1 MSAKRTNLLS
11 LKANKW
17 SLNVS
22 LPARSA
28 AGVVRSHG
36 MQCAAS
42 LGAYATSIR
51 QQATQRL
58 DMLRSILASAKIAV
72 IGVAAVLPLHEAP
85 VRARRDAAIAAAPKR
100 VRIEDHWQR
109 AIDVLTAA
117 VAGVQRIKSLHVAAA
132 RQLDSADYALNQLLQ
147 DLRPAMA
154 LPTDVS
160 GLRAILAEAERMTP
174 RPRRSALVA
183 A

>member
-11 LKANKW
+11 LNANKW
-17 SLNVS
+17 TLMRSLA
-22 LPARSA
+22 ARTV
-28 AGVVRSHG
+28 AGVRRSG
-36 MQCAAS
+36 LKCAAR
-42 LGAYATSIR
+42 LGAHATFIR
-51 QQATQRL
+51 HQATQRL
-58 DMLRSILASAKIAV
+58 DMLRSILASAKVAV
-72 IGVAAVLPLHEAP
+72 IGFSAALPLHEAP
-85 VRARRDAAIAAAPKR
+85 VRTRRDAVVAVAPKR

-117 VAGVQRIKSLHVAAA
+117 VASVQRIKSLHVAAA

-174 RPRRSALVA
+174 RVRRGALA
-183 A
+183 AA